1 MQQVLAFGPDL
12 FPVGLQRAQVRE
24 LRRAQERPVGQFR
37 AQVKQAI
44 DRCEKRR
51 MIAQLAADLMPHPP
65 AQMNVAN
72 GENVNR
78 NNDELHGNRHNAGV
92 NRLLSRASQAAREV
106 ASSEMAF

>member
-1 MQQVLAFGPDL
+1 
-12 FPVGLQRAQVRE
+12 
-24 LRRAQERPVGQFR
+24 
-37 AQVKQAI
+37 
-44 DRCEKRR
+44 
-51 MIAQLAADLMPHPP
+51 MPHPP